1 MQTVTDHDVPQMI
14 NHDSFMHVLS
24 KVVAFR
30 KKYDVRYQK
39 NAFRDSMTVLEDHTW
54 SSIWIPINKISS
66 SWLFPNTGN
75 KHVLLDSNFIDD
87 SFYYYNK

>member
-39 NAFRDSMTVLEDHTW
+39 NAFRDSMTVLEDHT
-54 SSIWIPINKISS
+54 
-66 SWLFPNTGN
+66 
-75 KHVLLDSNFIDD
+75 
-87 SFYYYNK
+87 